1 MHHLFLAFQKLED
14 LYVVMPMYN
23 LLEYRKNYWKTT
35 GSFWNYDRDKPN
47 NESTVGGNGAI
58 KHSIRNWKSFD
69 YKTII
74 TGTLK
79 GDNTEKE
86 AEIIVQLKYLGNF
99 WRTLDIP
106 LINCEINLILTWFEN
121 CVLTSKAQSDKFF
134 ATGSDENPQFSEIN
148 IQQMQHLK

>member
-1 MHHLFLAFQKLED
+1 MLSCLCKICLNTE
-14 LYVVMPMYN
+14 V
-23 LLEYRKNYWKTT
+23 
-35 GSFWNYDRDKPN
+35 S
-47 NESTVGGNGAI
+47 GGNGAI
-58 KHSIRNWKSFD
+58 KYSIRNWKSLD

-74 TGTLK
+74 TGTLE

-99 WRTLDIP
+99 WRTLDMP

-121 CVLTSKAQSDKFF
+121 CVLTSKVQSDKFF

-148 IQQMQHLK
+148 NPTNVTFKITDTKLYVPFVTYQQKMITIF